1 MCCQPGSD
9 PDTAT
14 GSRTAVLVCEV
25 MLPEQEA
32 RGSDRWPRRE
42 SASGSRIGRAGA
54 PRLEVRQV
62 GPGTVG
68 RVANEKG
75 HGKALVGVLV
85 PPRDLLSDGGDRAC
99 PLRMPLFALMGV
111 TGLPN

>member
-32 RGSDRWPRRE
+32 RGCDRWPRRE

-68 RVANEKG
+68 RVANEEG
-75 HGKALVGVLV
+75 HGKAPVGVLV
-85 PPRDLLSDGGDRAC
+85 PPRDRAC
-99 PLRMPLFALMGV
+99 PLRMFALMGV